1 MGHYSPKPSIRNWGE
16 GVFSLWMLRIDSTFT
31 NYQNPQGYSWFR
43 RVSGLKSYLTIS
55 FAFTKTSFKTMTRI
69 LGWMDQVLS
78 SNDVVYYLEIS
89 QMQLKYMDLVL
100 PNTVEYHFIICKTL
114 LYNQVLELFD
124 SWGHS
129 FFLLRF
135 QANAWF
141 PFLNPLFC

>member
-1 MGHYSPKPSIRNWGE
+1 MDAKNRQHIHKLPESPR
-16 GVFSLWMLRIDSTFT
+16 LST
-31 NYQNPQGYSWFR
+31 GYSWFR

-89 QMQLKYMDLVL
+89 QMKLKYMDLVL

-114 LYNQVLELFD
+114 LYN
-124 SWGHS
+124 
-129 FFLLRF
+129 
-135 QANAWF
+135 
-141 PFLNPLFC
+141 